1 MEGYQKNNFWGD
13 LVVGASLGPIFS
25 ACSPTY
31 FVILATVLPVSPALG
46 ITYLLTYTFGLCLAL
61 FILAI
66 LGQRLMNKLGV
77 VSDSHGWFKRTLGI
91 IFILVAV
98 GILTGYDKKLQISI
112 LDAGFFDV
120 TKVEQTL
127 LDRNSQEVKP
137 VAESATQADTTTNKQ
152 AEKPKEETKFLTAT
166 EKAGKFTLAPELST
180 IDGYINTD
188 GKPITIGEFKG
199 KKAVLLDI
207 WTYSCINCQ
216 RTIPYLNDW
225 QEKYADKGLEIIGL
239 HTPEF
244 SFERVLKNVQ
254 EAVKNFN
261 IKYPVVLDNDFST
274 WQAYQN
280 QYWPRKYL
288 IDIDGYIVY
297 DHAGEGDYDVTEKKI
312 QEVLA
317 ERNARL
323 GLDIDTKENIA
334 DPKDKVEV
342 ETNQI
347 GSPETY
353 FGSARNQYLAN
364 GQKGVNGTQ
373 NLLIPTDIEPNS
385 LYLGGAWNFNDE
397 YAASGVGAEAVFEY
411 KAKNV
416 YMVASGE
423 GAVLEVYLDGKLDS
437 TVKIQD
443 EKLYPLVQGADYS
456 AHVLKFKVKSG
467 TLKAFTFTF
476 G

>member
-1 MEGYQKNNFWGD
+1 
-13 LVVGASLGPIFS
+13 
-25 ACSPTY
+25 
-31 FVILATVLPVSPALG
+31 
-46 ITYLLTYTFGLCLAL
+46 
-61 FILAI
+61 
-66 LGQRLMNKLGV
+66 
-77 VSDSHGWFKRTLGI
+77 
-91 IFILVAV
+91 
-98 GILTGYDKKLQISI
+98 

-120 TKVEQTL
+120 TKVEQNL
-127 LDRNSQEVKP
+127 LNNQSSKPNEV
-137 VAESATQADTTTNKQ
+137 
-152 AEKPKEETKFLTAT
+152 ETKSAGTTEVAKTEEKKPQSNFLSAK
-166 EKAGKFTLAPELST
+166 EKASKFELAPELST

-225 QEKYADKGLEIIGL
+225 QTKYADKGLEIIGL

-244 SFERVLKNVQ
+244 SFERVLKNV
-254 EAVKNFN
+254 EDAVKNFD

-274 WQAYQN
+274 WSAYKN

-317 ERNARL
+317 ERNERL
-323 GLDIDTKENIA
+323 GLDVSTSNSIT
-334 DPKDKVEV
+334 DPKNKIEV
-342 ETNQI
+342 EANQI
-347 GSPETY
+347 ASPEIY

-364 GQKGVNGTQ
+364 GKGGVGGVQ
-373 NLLIPTDIEPNS
+373 NLLIPADISPNS
-385 LYLGGAWNFNDE
+385 LYLGGTWNFNEE
-397 YAASGVGAEAVFEY
+397 YASSTSGAEAVFEY

-416 YMVASGE
+416 YIVASGSS
-423 GAVLEVYLDGKLDS
+423 AVLEVYLDGKLNS
-437 TVKIQD
+437 TIKISD
-443 EKLYPLVQGADYS
+443 EKLYQLIKGVDYS
-456 AHVLKFKVKSG
+456 PHILKLKVKSG